1 MPPQCRGGYT
11 RKISMEGHQ
20 NGKVTEEALLQKE
33 AERAETLE
41 FGEGEAQGDLIKVYK
56 HLK

>member
-1 MPPQCRGGYT
+1 MLPQGRGGYT
-11 RKISMEGHQ
+11 RKISMEDHQ
-20 NGKVTEEALLQKE
+20 NGKVTEAAVLQKE

-41 FGEGEAQGDLIKVYK
+41 SGEEEAQGDLIKVYK